1 MCWWRIEGEDG
12 SLGTIGKFF
21 GGGAEFYVSKP
32 LVGSPS
38 SGKMG
43 TLPLICQY
51 TVFIFTVKE

>member
-1 MCWWRIEGEDG
+1 MWGFLFL
-12 SLGTIGKFF
+12 LGGGG